1 MQRYVD
7 FSKMPQ
13 LEAWGCCCKGEN
25 YAFVPVADVIQALRQ
40 AEAQTGEVAPVV
52 HGHWV
57 YKRRRSGGFR
67 IRKGLL
73 KNWERVK
80 VLIDER
86 EDTMEPFCSVC
97 GTHNDSTN
105 DKNMRYCPCCGAKMD
120 GEEQNEKPQG

>member
-1 MQRYVD
+1 MPRYVD
-7 FSKMPQ
+7 LDKLPRVGLWRDPEDHGAMVE
-13 LEAWGCCCKGEN
+13 LR
-25 YAFVPVADVIQALRQ
+25 DVIQALRQ

-67 IRKGLL
+67 IRTGLL

-105 DKNMRYCPCCGAKMD
+105 GLNMRYCPHCGAKMD
-120 GEEQNEKPQG
+120 GETQNEKPKG

>member
-1 MQRYVD
+1 MPRYVD
-7 FSKMPQ
+7 LDKLPRVGLWRDPWDHGAMVE
-13 LEAWGCCCKGEN
+13 LR
-25 YAFVPVADVIQALRQ
+25 DVIQALPQ

-52 HGHWV
+52 QGRWV

-73 KNWERVK
+73 KNWESVK

-97 GTHNDSTN
+97 GAHNDSTN
-105 DKNMRYCPCCGAKMD
+105 DQNMRYCPCCGAKMD
-120 GEEQNEKPQG
+120 GEARDEKPQG

>member
-1 MQRYVD
+1 MPRYVD
-7 FSKMPQ
+7 LSKMPQ
-13 LEAWGCCCKGEN
+13 LETWGCCCEGEN
-25 YAFVPVADVIQALRQ
+25 YAFVPVTDVIQALRQ
-40 AEAQTGEVAPVV
+40 AETQTGEVEPVV

-67 IRKGLL
+67 IRTGLL

-105 DKNMRYCPCCGAKMD
+105 DQNMRYCPHCWEKMD
-120 GEEQNEKPQG
+120 GETRNEKPKG

>member
-1 MQRYVD
+1 MPRYVD
-7 FSKMPQ
+7 LDKLPRVGLWRDPEDHGAMVE
-13 LEAWGCCCKGEN
+13 LR
-25 YAFVPVADVIQALRQ
+25 DVIQALRQ

-67 IRKGLL
+67 IRTGLL
-73 KNWERVK
+73 KNGERIK

-105 DKNMRYCPCCGAKMD
+105 GLNMRYCPCCGAKID
-120 GEEQNEKPQG
+120 GEGIQ

>member
-1 MQRYVD
+1 MPRYVD
-7 FSKMPQ
+7 LSKMPQ
-13 LEAWGCCCKGEN
+13 LETWGCCCEGEN

-52 HGHWV
+52 HGRWI

-73 KNWERVK
+73 KNWERIK

-86 EDTMEPFCSVC
+86 EDTIEPFCSLC
-97 GTHNDSTN
+97 GAHNDSTN
-105 DKNMRYCPCCGAKMD
+105 EKNMRYCPHCGAKMD
-120 GEEQNEKPQG
+120 GEKIR